1 MCNCPKVH
9 FYDVDF
15 KLYGMKVVPSCKNCG
30 SPLSDE
36 QAKKFEKEI
45 MKHWGFE
52 DKKQRN
58 LKEFYCVNFI
68 NILKKKKSVVLDD
81 QDV

>member
-1 MCNCPKVH
+1 MCDCSKVH

-36 QAKKFEKEI
+36 QSKKFEKEI

-52 DKKQRN
+52 EKKWLR
-58 LKEFYCVNFI
+58 I
-68 NILKKKKSVVLDD
+68 ND
-81 QDV
+81 

>member
-1 MCNCPKVH
+1 MCNCSKVH

-30 SPLSDE
+30 FPLSDE
-36 QAKKFEKEI
+36 QSKKFEKEI

-52 DKKQRN
+52 EKR
-58 LKEFYCVNFI
+58 
-68 NILKKKKSVVLDD
+68 
-81 QDV
+81 